1 MPLSRQRVVRVADPY
16 KANCCKLLHK
26 SLADD
31 IRPYTIVSIYNIKI
45 VCLTAALPSAQLPIH
60 QTDIKEHFYEP
71 YNIKTTCCS

>member
-1 MPLSRQRVVRVADPY
+1 MGRRVADPY

-45 VCLTAALPSAQLPIH
+45 VCLTAALPSAQLPIY
-60 QTDIKEHFYEP
+60 QTDIKELFYEP
-71 YNIKTTCCS
+71 YNKKTAYCS